1 MVPTC
6 LPQFYHQEE
15 WGKKEHLRVGTPEEG
30 NIATFLEG
38 GREEQIEKER
48 LKG

>member
-1 MVPTC
+1 MLATVLSPGRG
-6 LPQFYHQEE
+6 E
-15 WGKKEHLRVGTPEEG
+15 KGTLEIRHSSPEQG
-30 NIATFLEG
+30 NIAAFLEG